1 MKWNEQLRHER
12 KSRGWTQSSLAE
24 KMGTNTYTVNR
35 WENGYT
41 FPHPFYRQKLTTLLG
56 INFEEREFLQDDPE
70 FDHNTYKQSLLLSE
84 VGQVDHNHNSS
95 QHLLSE
101 VGQVDHNH
109 NSSQHLL
116 SEVGQVDHNHN
127 SSYPLLT
134 PSTQTQVVTSLAQ
147 DPQAHEQKTH
157 RAGDHLFL
165 LDIHLQMKS
174 LPALRPFLRFPWRP
188 LLILSMIFLAIM
200 VIIMEVPSVF
210 IRQPSH
216 KSIPVQASYAPLAY
230 SLSIQNTIPSLTP
243 IVRQLQY
250 PFKAVYPQ
258 LINRFAL
265 DPSSAA
271 RNIVTLTL
279 VPDLSSPASIGGTTI
294 TLSVAWMQQ
303 HPNDIGLLTHE
314 LTLLTQAYPAGVSGW
329 FSDGMADYTRYVYC

>member
-1 MKWNEQLRHER
+1 
-12 KSRGWTQSSLAE
+12 
-24 KMGTNTYTVNR
+24 MGTNTYTVNR

-70 FDHNTYKQSLLLSE
+70 FDHSTYKQSL
-84 VGQVDHNHNSS
+84 
-95 QHLLSE
+95 LLSE

-200 VIIMEVPSVF
+200 VMIMEVPSVF

-250 PFKAVYPQ
+250 PF
-258 LINRFAL
+258 
-265 DPSSAA
+265 
-271 RNIVTLTL
+271 
-279 VPDLSSPASIGGTTI
+279 
-294 TLSVAWMQQ
+294 
-303 HPNDIGLLTHE
+303 
-314 LTLLTQAYPAGVSGW
+314 
-329 FSDGMADYTRYVYC
+329 